1 MGLDALILA
10 GLNLYL
16 LSFYVCAS
24 SEGPRDA
31 ASKHRHVL
39 EMTDQIFMTISIK
52 NLMSWPISF
61 QSSHFLMKCSGRS
74 LISDQ
79 NRKTI
84 RLILFNGNL

>member
-31 ASKHRHVL
+31 ASKRRHVL
-39 EMTDQIFMTISIK
+39 EMTDQIF
-52 NLMSWPISF
+52 N
-61 QSSHFLMKCSGRS
+61 
-74 LISDQ
+74 
-79 NRKTI
+79 
-84 RLILFNGNL
+84 